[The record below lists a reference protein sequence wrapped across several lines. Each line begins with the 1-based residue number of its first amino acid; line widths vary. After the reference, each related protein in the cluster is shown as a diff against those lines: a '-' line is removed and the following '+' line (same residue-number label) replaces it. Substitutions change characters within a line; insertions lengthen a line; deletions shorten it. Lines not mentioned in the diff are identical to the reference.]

1 MYHHMILICSD
12 FTSGKRI
19 AFYQTYGDVLTS
31 IEFKKYT
38 KYFKEKFETVRLSF
52 HHITTGS
59 KEYTSIVEYD
69 SYFDNVEFYSDI
81 NAFEEQISKSIKI
94 TPEDVAKYILIKGK
108 FDKLQ
113 IQKFVFLAY
122 SEYALRYGKSLF
134 LEEFQAWQYGPVM
147 PRLYYELDKYKKE
160 KIEFKDI
167 DLEKIKLKLKL
178 SRIDKVE
185 EILSCIDDV
194 ILKYGSK
201 KGGELIDI
209 THVKGSPWEVT
220 EKEKG
225 LYSVISWE
233 LIKNYD
239 LI

>member
-19 AFYQTYGDVLTS
+19 AFYQTYGDALTS

-38 KYFKEKFETVRLSF
+38 KYFKEKFENVRLSF
-52 HHITTGS
+52 HHITTES
-59 KEYTSIVEYD
+59 KDYISIAEYD

-81 NAFEEQISKSIKI
+81 DEFEEQISKSMKI
-94 TPEDVAKYILIKGK
+94 TPEDIAKYILIKGK

-113 IQKFVFLAY
+113 IQKLVFLVY
-122 SEYALRYGKSLF
+122 SEYALRYGKPLF

-167 DLEKIKLKLKL
+167 DLEKMKLKLKL
-178 SRIDKVE
+178 SRVDKVE